1 MAILVSDKVD
11 LWAENIT
18 SDKESNFIMI
28 KGSIHQED
36 TAILNTYELNNKIA
50 VQANTEISTEK
61 RGAAVINT

>member
-36 TAILNTYELNNKIA
+36 TAILN
-50 VQANTEISTEK
+50 V
-61 RGAAVINT
+61 